1 MDSSHAA
8 LIKDFPP
15 GPLDFY
21 RKQATFDWKKLKLV
35 FEDPQRIK
43 TKDYVW
49 SILEK
54 DDAFKPYD
62 VEPSPEEQK
71 RIAALQLLSFRK
83 YNFLPDNIQSIP
95 VKQWLKHFM
104 TVGQALVV
112 VSPDAAIKL
121 IVDLILA
128 QMSIILLGNSRQ
140 KMIGEVTWNSMKPAA
155 FMLTEIAHGSDIKNM
170 KTTATYNEETQDFIL
185 HTPDFQA
192 AKCWSGNLG
201 LSCTIGV
208 VFAQLY
214 IKKVCYGLHAFLVP
228 IRHPD
233 THELYPGLTIKDGGL
248 KLGLNGV
255 DNGVILFHN
264 YRIPRSNLLNKFAD
278 VTANGEYVT
287 KLTSPGKVFGS
298 TIGNLSTGR
307 VSVVQEGSEYL
318 IYAVIIAI
326 RYAAVRKQFGVN
338 KNEELALIEHQL
350 HESFR
355 TEMHVILSA
364 AKPLTTWSCQEA
376 IQECREACGGHGFL
390 KASGFGYLRNTNDAR
405 VTYEGDN
412 NVLLQQTSRWLLKQ
426 WDNLKHGIPVD
437 SPLKTCNFLNDHSA
451 ILKKKCTATTLD
463 DYVVLSRYWSV
474 IHENCIDISV
484 KNILITIGLLYGLSC
499 LEKHLVYIYEGNFN
513 AQSSLSKLV
522 RDAILSLCSIFKCDA
537 VAVVD
542 ALSFPDFV
550 MNSVLGKSNGKVSR
564 CFEMITD
571 NNFVCRFTKIY
582 KMNFLKNRKPMYL
595 RLLNQNY
602 KILPI

>member
-1 MDSSHAA
+1 MQSSHTA

-54 DDAFKPYD
+54 DDAFKRYD

-71 RIAALQLLSFRK
+71 RIAELQLLSFRK
-83 YNFLPDNIQSIP
+83 YDFLPDNILSIP
-95 VKQWLKHFM
+95 VKQW
-104 TVGQALVV
+104 
-112 VSPDAAIKL
+112 
-121 IVDLILA
+121 
-128 QMSIILLGNSRQ
+128 
-140 KMIGEVTWNSMKPAA
+140 KPAA
-155 FMLTEIAHGSDIKNM
+155 FMLTEIAHGSNIKNI

-233 THELYPGLTIKDGGL
+233 THELYPGLTIKDVGL
-248 KLGLNGV
+248 KLGFNGV

-264 YRIPRSNLLNKFAD
+264 YGIPRSNLLNKFAD

-287 KLTSPGKVFGS
+287 KLSSRGKVFAS

-307 VSVVQEGSEYL
+307 VTVVQQGSEFL
-318 IYAVIIAI
+318 TYAVIIAI

-364 AKPLTTWSCQEA
+364 AKPLTTWSCQDA

-390 KASGFGYLRNTNDAR
+390 KASGFGYLRNTNDASI
-405 VTYEGDN
+405 TYEGDN

-437 SPLKTCNFLNDHSA
+437 TPLNTCNFLNDHSA
-451 ILKKKCTATTLD
+451 ILKKKCTATTID

-474 IHENCIDISV
+474 IHENCIDITV

-499 LEKHLVYIYEGNFN
+499 LEKHLIYIYEGNFN

-522 RDAILSLCSIFKCDA
+522 RDAILSLCSTLKCDA

-550 MNSVLGKSNGKVSR
+550 MNSVLGKSNGTVSR
-564 CFEMITD
+564 CFEMVTD
-571 NNFVCRFTKIY
+571 NNFVCRYTKIY

-602 KILPI
+602 KILFNNIFFTGMLGINYLQFWC